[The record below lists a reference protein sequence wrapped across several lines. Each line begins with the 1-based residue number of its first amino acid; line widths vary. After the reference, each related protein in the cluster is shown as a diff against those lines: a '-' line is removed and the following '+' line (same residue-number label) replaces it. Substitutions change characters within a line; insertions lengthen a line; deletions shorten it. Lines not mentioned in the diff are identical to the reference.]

1 MKDLGVL
8 KPTIRLSITNPA
20 SESGS
25 VFGRGI
31 ANLCLGVR
39 EAGSLNAAAKGMGM
53 AYSKAWRII
62 KETEAALGIQLLNRD
77 GAHGSTLTEE
87 GDALLDAYISIDA
100 QLQKDAERNRRPRIE
115 RAQGDSDEDARRRC
129 QEARGEPIE
138 RAESRRQRQH
148 HHAADIPAAHR
159 HPTPPPRRHAI
170 AEQAER
176 DDDASERGTRHDRAC
191 ARPQRLEDNAR
202 RPCQIAGFAGD
213 RACRQIACRRRQNR
227 RPHRQPAER
236 ADGCKGIMRRTR
248 RVRNP
253 RRPSARDAEHRRA
266 QGARGRRVSAIRRA
280 RLPFHARNSTRP
292 RGDALKQDPRR

>member
-39 EAGSLNAAAKGMGM
+39 KAGSLNAAAKGMGM

-100 QLQKDAERNRRPRIE
+100 QLQKDAEKAFKTIL
-115 RAQGDSDEDARRRC
+115 S
-129 QEARGEPIE
+129 
-138 RAESRRQRQH
+138 
-148 HHAADIPAAHR
+148 
-159 HPTPPPRRHAI
+159 
-170 AEQAER
+170 
-176 DDDASERGTRHDRAC
+176 
-191 ARPQRLEDNAR
+191 
-202 RPCQIAGFAGD
+202 
-213 RACRQIACRRRQNR
+213 
-227 RPHRQPAER
+227 
-236 ADGCKGIMRRTR
+236 
-248 RVRNP
+248 
-253 RRPSARDAEHRRA
+253 
-266 QGARGRRVSAIRRA
+266 
-280 RLPFHARNSTRP
+280 
-292 RGDALKQDPRR
+292 